1 MHCSSPT
8 ESDATDLIGL
18 LLVLA
23 TVGLTSIVFDAVLW
37 PTSNAWLD
45 RPLGGWVGFQIGR
58 PPDKLEIVK
67 DLFIH
72 ERRFSLPKNL
82 KLLASPNE

>member
-1 MHCSSPT
+1 M
-8 ESDATDLIGL
+8 L
-18 LLVLA
+18 LLFRTAQTKLA
-23 TVGLTSIVFDAVLW
+23 LYSFTLGWID
-37 PTSNAWLD
+37 
-45 RPLGGWVGFQIGR
+45 LGGWVGFQIGR

-82 KLLASPNE
+82 KLLASPNELLVEGCWGAALQTN